1 MARTKD
7 RTKAPQSPPQ
17 EATSLN
23 EDTTTGEQLDLLDVG
38 PENSKEIVKQA
49 KHYKT
54 ALSRRIEAL
63 QEEVTA
69 KEKLKALIK
78 EANLKPMDD
87 GKIRVHVNG
96 YTITVTPRDE
106 LIQVKEDEQQE

>member
-7 RTKAPQSPPQ
+7 RSKPPQSPPQ

-23 EDTTTGEQLDLLDVG
+23 EATTGEQLDLLDVG

-49 KHYKT
+49 KHYKV